1 MSLRP
6 VAQLLHGLTLRFVAN
21 QPRPTRRLIGSSS
34 HVCLAW
40 IPKEAKLTNNLASR
54 RSELSED
61 SRLALFG
68 LVIAWRE

>member
-1 MSLRP
+1 MPASPELRP
-6 VAQLLHGLTLRFVAN
+6 GEA
-21 QPRPTRRLIGSSS
+21 
-34 HVCLAW
+34 LAW

-61 SRLALFG
+61 SRLALFD